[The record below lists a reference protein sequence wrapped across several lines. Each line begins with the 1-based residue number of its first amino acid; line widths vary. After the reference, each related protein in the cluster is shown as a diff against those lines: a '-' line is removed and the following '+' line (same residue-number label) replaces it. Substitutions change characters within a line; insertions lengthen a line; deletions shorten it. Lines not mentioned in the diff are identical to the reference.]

1 MRQAAWRRD
10 GATAAETARAGRW
23 YVALVRTGD
32 LLAPR
37 ADPVALPPTPG
48 SVATITNDEAAMA
61 SRTKKAKRKK
71 KARTASK
78 TRARASVRGT
88 RARASATTEKK
99 QKKKGKKKKKKAT
112 KAASRPRRKAT
123 ARRTAPAARL
133 VAGHARPTR
142 AARPPSATPRKR
154 AQLAAGEFPLVGS
167 AFSRD
172 GCWLA
177 TSSEGKIHVW
187 DLSPVRR
194 GGHAALVLR
203 VTEVGRPDRIALS
216 PDGSRLAVA
225 CHGQPEV
232 RVYDTTKGALAW
244 TASLHGVTSLA
255 FAPDGGRLVV
265 GDVRIDAAARSAF
278 AVVLDAGTGVSL
290 WRSPEVDRPLRDVA
304 FHSDGLLVIAVLAP
318 DGVAVVWDAERGN
331 ELFRFPARLTPK
343 EVSARNG
350 CASAITADGQ
360 RVAFA
365 FDGRAEVWRVDSAEC
380 TAAIDVGGRASSI
393 ALARDGSL
401 LVTGSPA
408 AARWT
413 LPHGAKA
420 GSVGGDGRVCLSPD
434 GELLLSA
441 SSYTEAA
448 GPKLEPAR
456 R

>member
-1 MRQAAWRRD
+1 
-10 GATAAETARAGRW
+10 
-23 YVALVRTGD
+23 
-32 LLAPR
+32 
-37 ADPVALPPTPG
+37 
-48 SVATITNDEAAMA
+48 MA
-61 SRTKKAKRKK
+61 SRSKKAKRKK
-71 KARTASK
+71 KARTTAK
-78 TRARASVRGT
+78 ARKRGGVQ
-88 RARASATTEKK
+88 RASAKAST
-99 QKKKGKKKKKKAT
+99 KKKASKKPTTSKKTPRAT
-112 KAASRPRRKAT
+112 KARRAKAPARRAKAAPRRA
-123 ARRTAPAARL
+123 AAARG
-133 VAGHARPTR
+133 ASTTSGGRASDPT
-142 AARPPSATPRKR
+142 KR
-154 AQLAAGEFPLVGS
+154 AVRAAGEFPLVAS

-172 GCWLA
+172 GRWLA
-177 TSSEGKIHVW
+177 TSSEGKVHVW

-203 VTEVGRPDRIALS
+203 VTEVGVPDRIALS
-216 PDGSRLAVA
+216 PDGARLAVA
-225 CHGQPEV
+225 SHGQPEV

-244 TASLHGVTSLA
+244 TASLHGVTSIA
-255 FAPDGGRLVV
+255 FAPDGGRVVV
-265 GDVRIDAAARSAF
+265 GDVRIDAAERCGF
-278 AVVLDAGTGVSL
+278 AVVLDASTGVAL
-290 WRSPEVDRPLRDVA
+290 WRSPAVDRPLRDVA

-343 EVSARNG
+343 EVSARTG

-365 FDGRAEVWRVDSAEC
+365 FDGRAEVWRVDSAER
-380 TAAIDVGGRASSI
+380 TAAIDVGGRAASI

-420 GSVGGDGRVCLSPD
+420 GPVGGNGRVSLSPD

-441 SSYTEAA
+441 STYTEVT